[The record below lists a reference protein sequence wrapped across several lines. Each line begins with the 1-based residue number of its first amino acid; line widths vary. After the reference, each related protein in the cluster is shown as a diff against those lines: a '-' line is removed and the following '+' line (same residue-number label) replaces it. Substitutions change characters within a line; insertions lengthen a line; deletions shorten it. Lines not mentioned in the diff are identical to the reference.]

1 MQHWR
6 FPAQLAGGLLAACL
20 FSPWAAA
27 DSLPTLKVEG
37 PDNGSVKTTIYD
49 RNELEAMGL
58 VRVATS
64 TPWNEGVVQFDGVPL
79 EQLLEEAGVSG
90 TSATVTALN
99 DYSVEIPVSDFS
111 RFGVILAVKRNGEYM
126 PIDDQGPF
134 FIIYPFD
141 SDPELQGQ
149 PYHSRAVWQVK
160 EISVE

>member
-1 MQHWR
+1 MRHLR
-6 FPAQLAGGLLAACL
+6 FRNRMAAGLLAACL
-20 FSPWAAA
+20 FSSWAAA
-27 DSLPTLKVEG
+27 DSLPTLTVEG
-37 PDNGSVKTTIYD
+37 VEDGAVKSVTFD
-49 RNELEAMGL
+49 RNELEDMGL

-79 EQLLEEAGVSG
+79 EQLLETAGVSG
-90 TSATVTALN
+90 QSATVMAIN

-126 PIDDQGPF
+126 PVDDQGPF

-141 SDPELQGQ
+141 SDPQLQGQ

-160 EISVE
+160 EILVE